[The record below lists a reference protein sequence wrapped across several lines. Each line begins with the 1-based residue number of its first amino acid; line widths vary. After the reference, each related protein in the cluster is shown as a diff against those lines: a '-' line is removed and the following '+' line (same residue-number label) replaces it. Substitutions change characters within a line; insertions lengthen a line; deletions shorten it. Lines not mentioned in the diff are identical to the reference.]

1 MWSNK
6 FSSNRYSNSY
16 DMFMRGEE
24 ILSGAQRI
32 HNPQVCILAI
42 FGYLKADRI
51 SSIWHFLLVPDWE
64 GKVARC
70 GSWHHCLLHR
80 FIQVK
85 NMMFDISE
93 SRTFL
98 SDMYNN
104 TIWPDM
110 GVLLM
115 LVVESVWR
123 EFACSTWGLTTSGRP
138 PCSQGRASADPLWL
152 VLSQHDIISQGPQT
166 IDTLNCSTLPRFLCR
181 VQGIS
186 TYFHFVWLNHSVV
199 Q

>member
-6 FSSNRYSNSY
+6 FSSDRNSNSY

-98 SDMYNN
+98 CDMYNN

-138 PCSQGRASADPLWL
+138 PCSQGKTSADPLWL
-152 VLSQHDIISQGPQT
+152 L
-166 IDTLNCSTLPRFLCR
+166 F
-181 VQGIS
+181 IS
-186 TYFHFVWLNHSVV
+186 TWHYFSGTPNDWHLELLHFATIPLPSSRNFDLFPFCVT
-199 Q
+199 

>member
-32 HNPQVCILAI
+32 HNPQVQYLLIILEI
-42 FGYLKADRI
+42 QGDRL
-51 SSIWHFLLVPDWE
+51 SSLLYFLLVPDRE
-64 GKVARC
+64 SQVARR

-98 SDMYNN
+98 SDKYNNN

-138 PCSQGRASADPLWL
+138 PCSQGRASADPLWHL
-152 VLSQHDIISQGPQT
+152 FISTWHYFSGTPN
-166 IDTLNCSTLPRFLCR
+166 DWHLELPWLLCR
-181 VQGIS
+181 ALGIL
-186 TYFHFVWLNHSVV
+186 TYFHFVY
-199 Q
+199 

>member
-6 FSSNRYSNSY
+6 FSPNRYSNSY

-42 FGYLKADRI
+42 FGYLKADRL

-64 GKVARC
+64 SKVARC

-93 SRTFL
+93 SRTFFLTCITIPFDQIWVSSSCWWWNRYGESLHALPGAWQHQEDLHVPKVELQLTPSDFGL
-98 SDMYNN
+98 SH
-104 TIWPDM
+104 
-110 GVLLM
+110 
-115 LVVESVWR
+115 
-123 EFACSTWGLTTSGRP
+123 
-138 PCSQGRASADPLWL
+138 
-152 VLSQHDIISQGPQT
+152 HDIIS
-166 IDTLNCSTLPRFLCR
+166 
-181 VQGIS
+181 
-186 TYFHFVWLNHSVV
+186 
-199 Q
+199 